1 VRRALALLP
10 LLSLAACGPE
20 PARQAEI
27 CAIQAL
33 PARPGVDRFGVPP
46 GVEREAQAVGAVY
59 GPGVLLTGRIGWW
72 GRCPA
77 RADTTDML
85 LIGPEP
91 WALTKGGE
99 RAHGR
104 QVSYGTCYH
113 RRTGDGWK
121 TVACRINP

>member
-1 VRRALALLP
+1 VRRALVVLL
-10 LLSLAACGPE
+10 LLLTACGPA

-27 CAIQAL
+27 CAVQAL
-33 PARPGVDRFGVPP
+33 PSRPGVDRFGAPP
-46 GVEREAQAVGAVY
+46 GVERKAQREAAVY
-59 GPGVLLTGRIGWW
+59 GPGLLLTGRIGWW
-72 GRCPA
+72 GRCPT

-85 LIGPEP
+85 LLGPEP
-91 WALTKGGE
+91 WALTKGGV

-113 RRTGDGWK
+113 RREGNGWR